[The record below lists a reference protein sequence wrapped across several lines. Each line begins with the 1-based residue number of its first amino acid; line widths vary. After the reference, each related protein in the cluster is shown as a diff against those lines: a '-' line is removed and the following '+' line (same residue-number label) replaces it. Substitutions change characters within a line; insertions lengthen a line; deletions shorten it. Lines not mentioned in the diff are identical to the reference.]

1 MIYSIYYSIFIYTI
15 NIVGFPGGSEHKESA
30 CDMGDLGLIPG
41 LGRSPWRREWLPTPV
56 FWPGKFHGQ
65 RSLADCSPRGCK
77 RLDTTEWPSLFH
89 NCNIYKYKYSIQ
101 IYCISD
107 THFAE
112 KLSRINSTNNTLSV
126 FSRILWTN

>member
-1 MIYSIYYSIFIYTI
+1 MVHIYYILYIYIYTHTHTHYIPYYKYMIYSIYYSIFIYTI
-15 NIVGFPGGSEHKESA
+15 NIVGFPGGSEHEESA

-77 RLDTTEWPSLFH
+77 RLDTTE
-89 NCNIYKYKYSIQ
+89 
-101 IYCISD
+101 
-107 THFAE
+107 
-112 KLSRINSTNNTLSV
+112 
-126 FSRILWTN
+126 